1 MFRDQGC
8 AALADLYSHTADELT
23 QQIAVTGLGGLA
35 SWQRDAVNPTVR
47 GHKIPTYGKGVGP
60 AGKRIPEGRPDGQAV
75 IAGHGVYVRGTGDM
89 QMPSGTWGYFYVED
103 GARLRQSV
111 GLSIE
116 KGGTVNKDTLLSD
129 ILKPG
134 MGPVHIAICR
144 EHCDPRR

>member
-1 MFRDQGC
+1 
-8 AALADLYSHTADELT
+8 
-23 QQIAVTGLGGLA
+23 
-35 SWQRDAVNPTVR
+35 
-47 GHKIPTYGKGVGP
+47 
-60 AGKRIPEGRPDGQAV
+60 
-75 IAGHGVYVRGTGDM
+75 M